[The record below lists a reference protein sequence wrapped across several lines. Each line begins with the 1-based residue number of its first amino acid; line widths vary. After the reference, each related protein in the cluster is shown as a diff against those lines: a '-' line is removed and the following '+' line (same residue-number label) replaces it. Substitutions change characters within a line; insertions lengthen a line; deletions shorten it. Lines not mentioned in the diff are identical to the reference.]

1 MAMKCSS
8 SAGNI
13 NPALQNYLATQVYIV
28 DSGKGKVRT
37 GKKMGGRR
45 DTGTQGFF
53 SAGIEITEI

>member
-8 SAGNI
+8 AARNI
-13 NPALQNYLATQVYIV
+13 NPALQNYLAALVYVV
-28 DSGKGKVRT
+28 DSGKGKART
-37 GKKMGGRR
+37 GKKGGEA